1 VTRSATLVALICAL
15 SAGCARKAPG
25 PDECRSFALAV
36 FGLGSEA
43 ELGGGTHRELA
54 LRDRV
59 DEVTRECLVL
69 PYDRELLRCA
79 EETRRVPACRAAFK
93 LRRARQAEPRF
104 SR

>member
-1 VTRSATLVALICAL
+1 VRRGATLVALLCAL

-25 PDECRSFALAV
+25 PDECRSFALAA
-36 FGLGSEA
+36 FGLRSETELGSET
-43 ELGGGTHRELA
+43 LRELA

-69 PYDRELLRCA
+69 PYDRQLLRCA
-79 EETRRVPACRAAFK
+79 EQTGRLPACRAEFK